1 MLIGRKEDMT
11 IKVKILPETTKD
23 PISLIGRRAGCCT
36 HACVDD
42 PDKNF
47 RRGMDCLKSNHGRA
61 LEFVQVD
68 MEISGVSSRVIREWY
83 THIGGLPTRLQES
96 TRYVN
101 YGCSIPF
108 VLPESIASN
117 PDAFEYTLQF
127 GKQYAEFIGFL
138 KTKNIPLEDIAMFY
152 PLGTETKIVDH
163 RNLRNLIDMSHQR
176 MCRRAYWEYRE
187 LFDVIRRKLCDY
199 SEEWAIIV
207 EGYLVPKCEYLGGCP
222 ESNSCGWINKQ
233 ED

>member
-96 TRYVN
+96 TRYVD
-101 YGCSIPF
+101 YGKHVPVIVPPSISSKA
-108 VLPESIASN
+108 SIMTR
-117 PDAFEYTLQF
+117 FYEYMDDLSS
-127 GKQYAEFIGFL
+127 FIEYL
-138 KTKNIPLEDIAMFY
+138 KDRDVPLEDIAMFY

-163 RNLRNLIDMSHQR
+163 RNLRNLIEMSHQR

-199 SEEWAIIV
+199 SEEWVTIV
-207 EGYLVPKCEYLGGCP
+207 EGYLVPKCEYLGRCL